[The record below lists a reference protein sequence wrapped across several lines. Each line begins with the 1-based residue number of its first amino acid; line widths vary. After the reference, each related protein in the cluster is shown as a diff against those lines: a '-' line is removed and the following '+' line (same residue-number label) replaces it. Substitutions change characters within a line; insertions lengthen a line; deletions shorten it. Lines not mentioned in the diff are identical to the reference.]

1 MFDLPSWAAALGILK
16 TAAIV
21 WGAVWV
27 LFAFIMSRPT
37 VMPPIPDATQVR
49 DALRERVKTHR
60 YLGNNKDETK

>member
-1 MFDLPSWAAALGILK
+1 MFDPPAWAATLAILK

-37 VMPPIPDATQVR
+37 VMPPIPDENQVR
-49 DALRERVKTHR
+49 DALRARIKTQR
-60 YLGNNKDETK
+60 YLGDRDETK